1 MGLIRNARDGM
12 KALGNKQMRNSEI
25 DEELEAFMGESISE
39 KMRRGMSLKDAER
52 EARAEMGSAAVVRH
66 KVWSTGWE
74 AAAERWWNDLRYT
87 LRRLA
92 RRPGLVFVVVLS
104 IAIGI
109 AANATVF
116 SLVSRFLLQR
126 PPVGDPVNVVTLARY
141 HHHGECCNN
150 LPLPV
155 VNDVRAQQKSFTD
168 VAAYFDLM
176 PAAIGNGSEPVREWG
191 QAATAAYFNVL
202 NMKMVA
208 GRGFLLSEEKSPVI
222 VLGYRLWQQQFG
234 GDPGVVGKPV
244 NVSGHPYTVVGVAPK
259 GFRGVDLVLDA
270 KFWVPLGTL
279 SEITVNSPN
288 PESRTT
294 QWLRGV
300 ARLKP
305 GVTREAAAEELKV
318 ISARLE
324 AEHPATEKN
333 TTVGM
338 LELGRLGRDDA
349 ALRMFLLGLSSVAF
363 LLLLIACANVAN
375 LLLAQAAERQRE
387 MAVRLS
393 LGATRTQLLRQLLV
407 ESLLLSAVAGGLGV
421 LLAVWAT
428 GVLSSLHLPV
438 PLAMD
443 LTVHVDWRVMAYAFA
458 LSVVAGLVCGF
469 VPAWTASRPVM
480 PNALKGEDALARPG
494 RWWSLRSVLVV
505 MQIALSLI
513 LLCGSGLFL
522 RSLQQ
527 AAKIDTGFRS
537 RGVVMM
543 AIDPQ
548 LHRYTPER
556 AVVML
561 RQVRERMK
569 LLPGVMSAT
578 WSDGVPLSM
587 GHRSDGFDAP
597 GRPKPQGE
605 NVVEMYMAS
614 PEYFETMGIPLL
626 AGRGIGDEN
635 PAGGKV
641 AVVSEEFVKRFF
653 QGESPVGHIVTDQG
667 VPFTIVGVAK
677 DTKSRTLGEAQRPVL
692 YRSINQSI
700 EKDPSSDGYTVIARY
715 EGDAQTLA
723 KAMEHEIHAVD
734 PQLAIFNVKTM
745 EEHMQEA
752 LFLPRLVSGIFVVFG
767 ISGVLLAAIGLYGVM
782 SYTVSRRTKEI
793 GVRMA
798 MGARATQVQ
807 AMFVRGGMRLALVA
821 LLLGLPLALAAAK
834 LTGSLLYGIK
844 PWDTATFTV
853 VPVLLA
859 FVALAACWIPSRRAA
874 SADPMEALRV
884 D

>member
-1 MGLIRNARDGM
+1 MGLFKSMRDGV
-12 KALGNKQMRNSEI
+12 KALGDKRGRNSEI

-39 KMRRGMSLKDAER
+39 KMRRGMSLKDAEHA
-52 EARAEMGSAAVVRH
+52 ARVEMGSADVVKH
-66 KVWSTGWE
+66 KVWNAGWE
-74 AAAERWWNDLRYT
+74 SMAERVMSDVRYT

-126 PPVGDPVNVVTLARY
+126 PPVGEPDRVVMLARLFD
-141 HHHGECCNN
+141 HGRCCNN

-155 VNDVRAQQKSFTD
+155 LRDVRAQQHSFTD
-168 VAAYFDLM
+168 VTAYDELV

-191 QAATAAYFNVL
+191 QAATAAYFDVL
-202 NMKMVA
+202 QMKMAA
-208 GRGFLLSEEKSPVI
+208 GRGFLPTEEKAPVI
-222 VLGYRLWQQQFG
+222 VLGYGLWQQQFG
-234 GDPGVVGKPV
+234 GDAGVVGRTVK
-244 NVSGHPYTVVGVAPK
+244 VSGHVYTVVGVAPK
-259 GFRGVDLVLDA
+259 GFRGVDPVLDA
-270 KFWVPLGTL
+270 KFWVPLGTVN
-279 SEITVNSPN
+279 EITANSPSL
-288 PESRTT
+288 ESRTT

-305 GVTREAAAEELKV
+305 GVTREKAEEELKV

-324 AEHPATEKN
+324 AAHPATEKDTAV
-333 TTVGM
+333 TTQKLGS
-338 LELGRLGRDDA
+338 LGRLDGT
-349 ALRMFLLGLSSVAF
+349 LNIFLLALSSVAF
-363 LLLLIACANVAN
+363 LVLLMACANVAN

-393 LGATRTQLLRQLLV
+393 LGATRAQLLRQLLL
-407 ESLLLSAVAGGLGV
+407 ESLLLSVAAGGLGV
-421 LLAVWAT
+421 LMAVWAT
-428 GVLSSLHLPV
+428 RVLSSLHLPV
-438 PLAMD
+438 PVALD
-443 LTVHVDWRVMAYAFA
+443 LTVHVDWHVMAYAFSM
-458 LSVVAGLVCGF
+458 SVVAGLVCGF
-469 VPAWTASRPVM
+469 VPAWSASRPVM

-494 RWWSLRSVLVV
+494 RRWSLRGVLVV
-505 MQIALSLI
+505 MQITLSLI

-569 LLPGVMSAT
+569 SLPGVVSAT
-578 WSDGVPLSM
+578 VTDGVPLSM

-626 AGRGIGDEN
+626 SGRGIGDEN

-641 AVVSEEFVKRFF
+641 AVVNEEFVKRYF
-653 QGESPVGHIVTDQG
+653 QGESPIGHIVTDGG

-677 DTKSRTLGEAQRPVL
+677 DTKSRTLGEEQRPVL
-692 YRSINQSI
+692 YRSVAQSI
-700 EKDPSSDGYTVIARY
+700 EKDPSQDGYTVMVRY
-715 EGDAQTLA
+715 DGDASTLMA
-723 KAMEHEIHAVD
+723 AMEHEIHAVD
-734 PQLAIFNVKTM
+734 PQLAIFNTKTM
-745 EEHMQEA
+745 EEHMQET
-752 LFLPRLVSGIFVVFG
+752 LFLPRVVSGIFLVFG
-767 ISGVLLAAIGLYGVM
+767 VSGVLLAAIGLYGVM

-807 AMFVRGGMRLALVA
+807 AMFVGGGMRLALVA

-859 FVALAACWIPSRRAA
+859 LVALAACWIPSRRAA
-874 SADPMEALRV
+874 RVDPMEALRV